1 MEKEKLQIEK
11 LKEKEEEIVARHEL
25 DPEKKIDIEIR
36 VANNIRL
43 PQDLEN
49 LDYAP
54 AKVILKHKEKD
65 ILNFSEL
72 LPKDHKLVF
81 ISRNT
86 ERLFRKSGNLEAIWE
101 YDDIDKIVII
111 PRQWDEK
118 AKDILALLHEI
129 SHSFDTDRIRKSR
142 HEKSQNIISDETRKT
157 DLKLNSQIE
166 RNAWANALAIVR
178 QIKKQRGIDLLKPFR
193 GDKPEETRK
202 NLEEYIH
209 GRFSLGCAEE
219 LDISKGPFKE
229 ELKGLFTTKY
239 YKGEKFTTGH
249 RKRIRGGSK
258 NF

>member
-1 MEKEKLQIEK
+1 MQKEKFLLEK
-11 LKEKEEEIVARHEL
+11 IKEKEPEEISRYKL
-25 DPEKKIDIEIR
+25 DPEKGIDVEIE
-36 VANNIRL
+36 AAANIRL
-43 PQDLEN
+43 PQDLKN
-49 LDYAP
+49 LGYAP

-72 LPKDHKLVF
+72 LPKDHNLVF
-81 ISRNT
+81 IGRNT

-129 SHSFDTDRIRKSR
+129 SHSFDIDRIRKSKYG
-142 HEKSQNIISDETRKT
+142 KSQDITSEEARKA
-157 DLKLNSQIE
+157 DLELNSQIE
-166 RNAWANALAIVR
+166 RDAWANALAIAR

-193 GDKPEETRK
+193 GDKPKETRK
-202 NLEEYIH
+202 NLEKYIH

-219 LDISKGPFKE
+219 LNISKGPFKE

-239 YKGEKFTTGH
+239 YKGEKFTTEH
-249 RKRIRGGSK
+249 RKKIRRK
-258 NF
+258 E